1 MDLQIP
7 HPDDAPYT
15 DADVAAIIA
24 APHLPL
30 FSNMNP
36 YLEARLQHFAAIEV
50 EFQGA
55 EFEERNSIISVVG
68 SQRSTRGRVGRSKG
82 TDSWTWELAQL
93 FSQCFRRQHGEPFVR
108 FYREASR
115 RLINSEYV
123 HDKGFDLSY
132 LLFKMQQG
140 KPEELSNGTILR
152 TLRQQRKKAE
162 YLRNS
167 KTD

>member
-1 MDLQIP
+1 
-7 HPDDAPYT
+7 
-15 DADVAAIIA
+15 
-24 APHLPL
+24 
-30 FSNMNP
+30 MNP
-36 YLEARLQHFAAIEV
+36 FLEARLQKFAAIEV

-55 EFEERNSIISVVG
+55 EFEEPDSTISVIG
-68 SQRSTRGRVGRSKG
+68 SQRTTRGR
-82 TDSWTWELAQL
+82 WTWELAQI

-132 LLFKMQQG
+132 LLFKMKQG
-140 KPEELSNGTILR
+140 KPEELTNGTILR

-162 YLRNS
+162 R
-167 KTD
+167 

>member
-24 APHLPL
+24 APHLPMY
-30 FSNMNP
+30 SNMNP

-55 EFEERNSIISVVG
+55 ELEERDSIISVIG
-68 SQRSTRGRVGRSKG
+68 SQRTTRGR
-82 TDSWTWELAQL
+82 WTWELAQI

-123 HDKGFDLSY
+123 HDKGFDLGY
-132 LLFKMQQG
+132 LLFKMKHG
-140 KPEELSNGTILR
+140 KPEELRNGTILR

-162 YLRNS
+162 L
-167 KTD
+167 

>member
-1 MDLQIP
+1 MSIQTP
-7 HPDDAPYT
+7 HPDDTPYT

-36 YLEARLQHFAAIEV
+36 FLEARLQNFAAIEV
-50 EFQGA
+50 EFHGA
-55 EFEERNSIISVVG
+55 EFEEPDSTISVIG
-68 SQRSTRGRVGRSKG
+68 SQRTTRGR
-82 TDSWTWELAQL
+82 WTWELAQI

-132 LLFKMQQG
+132 LLFKMKQG

-152 TLRQQRKKAE
+152 TLRQQRKMAE

>member
-1 MDLQIP
+1 MSIQTP

-24 APHLPL
+24 APHLPM

-36 YLEARLQHFAAIEV
+36 YFGARLQNFAAIEV
-50 EFQGA
+50 EFHGA
-55 EFEERNSIISVVG
+55 EFEERDSVISVIG
-68 SQRSTRGRVGRSKG
+68 SQRTTRGR
-82 TDSWTWELAQL
+82 WTWELAQI

-132 LLFKMQQG
+132 LLFKMKQG

-162 YLRNS
+162 AER
-167 KTD
+167 